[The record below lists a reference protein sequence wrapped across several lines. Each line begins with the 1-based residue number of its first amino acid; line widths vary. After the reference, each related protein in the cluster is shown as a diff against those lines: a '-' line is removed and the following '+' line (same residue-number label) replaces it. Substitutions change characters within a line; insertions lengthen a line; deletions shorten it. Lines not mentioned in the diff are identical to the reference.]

1 MAEFTQLVVTRKG
14 KEALADALLNGTAV
28 NFTKI
33 SASSKMYAYEQ
44 LETLESIEGEV
55 QENLISG
62 KSICGDSV
70 MLETAFTN
78 TELQE
83 GYYIRTIG
91 LYAEDKESSEFLYG
105 AAVENTGNCYMPRYN
120 GKTVSGVMI
129 KLSAAVSNTEN
140 ISMIVNP
147 AAVATVQD
155 MEKLQGVLKAVQIS
169 LQALPEYVDETY
181 RQSTGYTDQ
190 KIADLINGA
199 PSTLDTLGE
208 IAQVMSENAD
218 VVSAL
223 NEAIGKKANEAE
235 FDSHVKNAVKH
246 VTEEERSTW
255 NAAADALG
263 GFRFYPATLTQAEYD
278 ALPGETKKTEGML
291 FVIRKE

>member
-33 SASSKMYAYEQ
+33 SASSKMYVYEQ
-44 LETLESIEGEV
+44 LETLESIEDEM

-62 KSICGDSV
+62 KSVNGDSV
-70 MLETAFTN
+70 ILEAVFAN
-78 TELQE
+78 SELQE

-91 LYAEDKESSEFLYG
+91 LYAEDKENSEFLYG
-105 AAVENTGNCYMPRYN
+105 AAVESTGNCYIPRYN

-140 ISMIVNP
+140 ISMTVNP
-147 AAVATVQD
+147 AAVATAQD
-155 MEKLQGVLKAVQIS
+155 VEKLKGTLKSMQIS

-181 RQSTGYTDQ
+181 QQATGYTDQ

-208 IAQVMSENAD
+208 IAQAMSENAD

-235 FDSHVKNAVKH
+235 FDSHVKDAVKH
-246 VTEEERSTW
+246 VTGEERSTW
-255 NAAADALG
+255 NATAAALG
-263 GFRFYPATLTQAEYD
+263 GFGFYPSTLTQAEYD
-278 ALPGETKKTEGML
+278 ALPEETRQAEGML